1 MQSKVLRCKFL
12 IIPYIKYLIGS
23 LKEISIRQSS
33 MTYTQLRIDLLFP
46 SMIQITS
53 TLLRTGVLVIYC
65 KDTLSKG
72 MCPLDTMYLFIKRD
86 VWNL

>member
-12 IIPYIKYLIGS
+12 IIPYIKNLIGS
-23 LKEISIRQSS
+23 LKEISIRKSS
-33 MTYTQLRIDLLFP
+33 MTHTQLSNNRLFP

-53 TLLRTGVLVIYC
+53 TLPRTCVLVIYC
-65 KDTLSKG
+65 KDALSKG

-86 VWNL
+86 V